1 MEDNKKL
8 GQSPAFASGN
18 HNPEYSNGIP
28 NGMNIRFYAA
38 CAAMQGLLSNP
49 NWSGNQTHSVSEI
62 IEKSYEYADE
72 LLMQEN
78 L

>member
-8 GQSPAFASGN
+8 GQSPAFASRN

-38 CAAMQGLLSNP
+38 CSAMQGLLSRDLP
-49 NWSGNQTHSVSEI
+49 KEQDYYYTEI
-62 IEKSYEYADE
+62 LIQKAYRYADE
-72 LLMQEN
+72 LLKQE
-78 L
+78 

>member
-38 CAAMQGLLSNP
+38 CAAMQGLIAGCDVNAGGFDAEWTAKAAF
-49 NWSGNQTHSVSEI
+49 NM
-62 IEKSYEYADE
+62 ADK
-72 LLMQEN
+72 LLEQEN

>member
-38 CAAMQGLLSNP
+38 CAAMQGLCSYNGTM
-49 NWSGNQTHSVSEI
+49 NEHTIESTVSRAFEL
-62 IEKSYEYADE
+62 ADE
-72 LLMQEN
+72 LLKQEN